1 MGLIQAQFNV
11 NKQYQMGLEWPVPW
25 LDSLN
30 GKAINYYLWQR
41 PAALCRGELRIKCID
56 YLMCLYNYKPG
67 IGLVY
72 YILNGNS
79 SLRNPVIY
87 KNIKDQCDS

>member
-1 MGLIQAQFNV
+1 MGL
-11 NKQYQMGLEWPVPW
+11 KWPVPW

-30 GKAINYYLWQR
+30 GKAINSYLWQM

-56 YLMCLYNYKPG
+56 YRMCLYNYKPDTD
-67 IGLVY
+67 LVY
-72 YILNGNS
+72 YVLNGNS
-79 SLRNPVIY
+79 SLRNPAIY